1 MSNKTRKH
9 HSRRHNKTK
18 GYMRKSRVYLEKGLS
33 SIKTTSRKYMPKVKS
48 GLENVGAKV
57 TDSASKSI
65 PVMQKKARQFLGMIG
80 INKPQSR
87 RNKQVSFLII

>member
-1 MSNKTRKH
+1 MSNKTHKR
-9 HSRRHNKTK
+9 HSRRHNKSK
-18 GYMRKSRVYLEKGLS
+18 GYTRKTRVYLEKGLS
-33 SIKTTSRKYMPKVKS
+33 SIKTGSRKYMPKVRT

-57 TDSASKSI
+57 TDSASKSV

-87 RNKQVSFLII
+87 RNKRVSFLII